1 MNGAAARRLAYAA
14 AVVLDLALLVIL
26 NVVPGWRSF
35 DLVTADAAQVV
46 ELVNVMLAF
55 AVVANAVSALVDRRW
70 VRSSGNLVTL
80 TMALVVLLRV
90 WEVFPFDLTRLS
102 PSLSP
107 VDWEFVV
114 RMVVAQV
121 AFGCLVAVVV
131 QVVALSTVILEA
143 GAAPDRA
150 APDQAARDH
159 TESARSGPASGAPGG

>member
-1 MNGAAARRLAYAA
+1 MNGAAPRRLGYAA
-14 AVVLDLALLVIL
+14 AVVVDLALLALV
-26 NVVPGWRSF
+26 NVAPGWRSI
-35 DLVTADAAQVV
+35 DLVSADASQVV
-46 ELVNVMLAF
+46 QLVNVMLAF
-55 AVVANAVSALVDRRW
+55 AVVANTVSALVDRRW
-70 VRSSGNLVTL
+70 VRSGGNLVIL

-90 WEVFPFDLTRLS
+90 WEVLPFDLSRLS

-150 APDQAARDH
+150 
-159 TESARSGPASGAPGG
+159 ESARSGPASGAPGG

>member
-14 AVVLDLALLVIL
+14 AVVVDLALLALV
-26 NVVPGWRSF
+26 NVVPGWRSI
-35 DLVTADAAQVV
+35 DLVSADASQVV
-46 ELVNVMLAF
+46 QLVNVMLAF
-55 AVVANAVSALVDRRW
+55 AVVANTVSALVDRRW
-70 VRSSGNLVTL
+70 VRSSGNLVIL

-143 GAAPDRA
+143 GAAPDHA
-150 APDQAARDH
+150 APDQ